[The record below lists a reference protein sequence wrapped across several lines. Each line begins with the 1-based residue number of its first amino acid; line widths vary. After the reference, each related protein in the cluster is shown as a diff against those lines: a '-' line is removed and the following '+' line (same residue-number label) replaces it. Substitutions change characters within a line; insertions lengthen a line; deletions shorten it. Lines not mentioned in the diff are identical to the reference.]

1 MKIKRKYYPLAC
13 LICFI
18 MVIAFSAIHS
28 YKPKEG
34 FTDSINTF
42 TNKNRR
48 KLETF
53 KKDISKVGGEGFR
66 AVKKLFRT

>member
-1 MKIKRKYYPLAC
+1 
-13 LICFI
+13 